1 MIAVTDGFVIHLTG
15 GTIDRAGQEQVMAAT
30 QPVGPRPAAHWYTPS
45 STCNR
50 SYLLALL
57 RAGVIAAVLLGILA
71 LIVLF

>member
-1 MIAVTDGFVIHLTG
+1 MT
-15 GTIDRAGQEQVMAAT
+15 T
-30 QPVGPRPAAHWYTPS
+30 QPLGPQSAQSSHWYS

-57 RAGVIAAVLLGILA
+57 RAGVVALVLIGILA

>member
-1 MIAVTDGFVIHLTG
+1 MT
-15 GTIDRAGQEQVMAAT
+15 T
-30 QPVGPRPAAHWYTPS
+30 QPLGPGSGTQPSQWYS

-57 RAGVIAAVLLGILA
+57 RAGVIAVVLLGVLA

>member
-1 MIAVTDGFVIHLTG
+1 MT
-15 GTIDRAGQEQVMAAT
+15 T
-30 QPVGPRPAAHWYTPS
+30 QHFGPQSAHQTNWYS

-57 RAGVIAAVLLGILA
+57 RAGLVALALIGVLA

>member
-1 MIAVTDGFVIHLTG
+1 
-15 GTIDRAGQEQVMAAT
+15 MAASH
-30 QPVGPRPAAHWYTPS
+30 PLEHGPAHWYDTS

-57 RAGVIAAVLLGILA
+57 RATVIAVVLLGVLA